1 MKEKGQRQERNKT
14 LLKRMVKRH
23 AIGTDRLSM
32 IKRVVSFVL
41 YQPLF
46 ILFAL
51 IVFIGAGLYA
61 FSNLPVEAFPDVTDT
76 QVTVIALHPGRAAE
90 EVEKQVTIPLEVG
103 LSGLP
108 GAVRLFSHTQFGL
121 SFVIIT
127 FDDRYSGYFARQQVV
142 ARLTG
147 VDLPPGVQAQLAP
160 FSTAI
165 GEIYRYRVKGD
176 NSSPR
181 ELRTYQDWVIARQ
194 LKLVP
199 GVADVVSFGGLI
211 KQYEVHPD
219 LARMRDYK
227 VTLAQLLQAIERGN
241 SNAGGSYVEQGMQQ
255 YLIRGIGRFRTQEDI
270 GNVVLAERN
279 GTPILV
285 KDVGHVEIG
294 AVPRQGVAGQ
304 DQDDDIVTGIV
315 LMRRGENPSTVLK
328 AVHKNIDQINVTG
341 LPGGV
346 KIVPFYDRTWLI
358 DKTLTTVFTNLVEGA
373 LLVSV
378 VLWLFLGN
386 LRAAVIVALTIPLA
400 LLATFLGLTYLGI
413 PANLLSLGAMDFGI
427 IVDGAVIVV
436 ENIFRKL
443 TSAVHDH
450 EKLDDSRRRSLILE
464 AAAEVG
470 RPTLFSMLIIIAAHI
485 PIFTLQR
492 HEGRIFAPMAYSVVS
507 ALIGALILSLT
518 LVPLLC
524 SLMLRKKLPEEENWL
539 TRKAKQLYAPSLAWA
554 LGHSRLVIGLALLAL
569 LGSLA
574 LVPQLGT
581 EFLPELNE
589 GSVWVS
595 ADLPTSI
602 SVPGAQKM
610 TREIRLAIEKFPEV
624 AGVVSKAGRPEDGT
638 DPKPINMSEFLVD
651 LKPESEWRRGI
662 TRGRLYQEMDAE
674 IRKMPGIDPRFSMP
688 VRDNILE
695 SISQIKG
702 QIIVKIFGDDVDVL
716 RDLATTALHEFEKV
730 DGVADAFVDRLG
742 EQPQIQIYVD
752 RGRAAR
758 YGINVQ
764 DIQDVIETALG
775 GKTVTQGWEGE
786 QRFGVAIRLD
796 EPDRNFSRLQS
807 LLVATA
813 GGAYVPLSEVA
824 SFRTVGSAMNISREN
839 GKKLLAIGVFI
850 NGRDMGS
857 VVSDFKARFEQ
868 SVKLPEGYSVTWS
881 GEFEN
886 QERAMARLAIIVP
899 ISILV
904 IFLLLFDAFKSFRS
918 SLVII
923 ANIPFSIIGGIL
935 ALYITGIYLSV
946 SAAIGFIALFGQS
959 VLNGVVMVTLF
970 NQLKQHGNS
979 AEEAVKRG
987 ALMRLRTVLMTA
999 LLASLGLLPMALSH
1013 GIGAETQKP
1022 LAVVVI
1028 GGLVSATLLV
1038 LYVLPVL
1045 YVTLARGKSRWDA
1058 VSTGK
1063 PGA

>member
-1 MKEKGQRQERNKT
+1 
-14 LLKRMVKRH
+14 V
-23 AIGTDRLSM
+23 
-32 IKRVVSFVL
+32 IKRIVSFAL

-46 ILFAL
+46 I
-51 IVFIGAGLYA
+51 VFGLAVFVGAGLYA
-61 FSNLPVEAFPDVTDT
+61 FNTLSVEAFPDVTDT
-76 QVTVIALHPGRAAE
+76 QVTVIALYPGRAAE

-108 GAVRLFSHTQFGL
+108 GAVRFFSHTQFGL
-121 SFVIIT
+121 SFVIVT

-142 ARLTG
+142 ERLNG
-147 VDLPPGVQAQLAP
+147 VELPPGVNAQLAP

-176 NSSPR
+176 KLTAR
-181 ELRTYQDWVIARQ
+181 ELRTYQDWVVARQ

-199 GVADVVSFGGLI
+199 GVADVTSFGGLV

-219 LARMRDYK
+219 FARMRDYK
-227 VTLAQLLQAIERGN
+227 VTLSQLSQAIERGN
-241 SNAGGSYVEQGMQQ
+241 ANAGGSYVEQGDQQ
-255 YLIRGIGRFRTQEDI
+255 YLIRGIGLFQGPDDI
-270 GNVVLAERN
+270 GNAVIAERG

-285 KDVGHVEIG
+285 HDVARVQVG

-315 LMRRGENPSTVLK
+315 LMRRGENPAVVLK
-328 AVHKNIDQINVTG
+328 SVHETIDRLNARG

-346 KIVPFYDRTWLI
+346 KVVPFYDRTWLI

-386 LRAAVIVALTIPLA
+386 LRAAAIVALTIPLA
-400 LLATFLGLTYLGI
+400 LLATFLGLTLLGI

-436 ENIFRKL
+436 ENIFRRL
-443 TSAVHDH
+443 TVATHDH
-450 EKLDDSRRRSLILE
+450 VELDHAKRRNLILE
-464 AAAEVG
+464 ATVEVG
-470 RPTLFSMLIIIAAHI
+470 RPTLFSMLIIIAAHV

-507 ALIGALILSLT
+507 ALIGALIMSLT

-524 SLMLRKKLPEEENWL
+524 SVMLRKNLPEAENWI
-539 TRKAKQLYAPSLAWA
+539 TRAAKRVYAPSLGWA
-554 LGHSRLVIGLALLAL
+554 LRHRKLVLATAVLALAASLALLTR
-569 LGSLA
+569 
-574 LVPQLGT
+574 LGT

-595 ADLPTSI
+595 VDLPTSI
-602 SVPGAQKM
+602 SVPTAQRM
-610 TREIRLAIEKFPEV
+610 TRSVRAALQRFPEV
-624 AGVVSKAGRPEDGT
+624 VGVISKAGRPEDGT

-651 LKPESEWRRGI
+651 LKPEKQWRHGL
-662 TRGRLYQEMDAE
+662 TRARLFDEMDLE
-674 IRKMPGIDPRFSMP
+674 IRKIPGVDPRFSMP

-702 QIIVKIFGDDVDVL
+702 QIIVKIFGDDVNEL
-716 RDLATTALHEFEKV
+716 RDLATTALHQFEKV

-742 EQPQIQIYVD
+742 EQPQIQIHVD

-764 DIQDVIETALG
+764 DIQDIIESALG
-775 GKTVTQGWEGE
+775 GKVVTHVWEGE

-796 EPDRNFSRLQS
+796 EQDRDYSRLAN

-813 GGAYVPLSEVA
+813 SGAYVPLSEVA

-850 NGRDMGS
+850 HERDMGS
-857 VVSDFKARFEQ
+857 VVADFKTRFER
-868 SVKLPEGYSVTWS
+868 SVKLPEGYSVNWS

-886 QERAMARLAIIVP
+886 QERAMARLAVIVP
-899 ISILV
+899 ISIAI
-904 IFLLLFDAFKSFRS
+904 IFLLLFDAFQSFRS
-918 SLVII
+918 SLLII
-923 ANIPFSIIGGIL
+923 ANIPFSVIGGIL
-935 ALYITGIYLSV
+935 ALYVTGTYLSV

-970 NQLKQHGNS
+970 NHLRQQGKS
-979 AEEAVKRG
+979 AEEAVTDG
-987 ALMRLRTVLMTA
+987 ALLRLRTVLMTA
-999 LLASLGLLPMALSH
+999 LLASFGLLPMAVSH

-1022 LAVVVI
+1022 LAIVVI
-1028 GGLVSATLLV
+1028 GGLISATLLV

-1045 YVTLARGKSRWDA
+1045 YVLLSGADGRSKS
-1058 VSTGK
+1058 
-1063 PGA
+1063 